1 MTHVIV
7 LAAGI
12 GSRLKPHTDSLPK
25 CLLPVGNKSLLARN
39 LELLSQHPTVQVTI
53 VTGYLEEKI
62 KAAVNAHFVS
72 NPEYNST
79 NNAYSLALALK
90 EIPGPFAL
98 MDGDLILEKKLLD
111 AFVTHAHENL
121 FWMDS
126 TPGRLTEEAMKV
138 RLNGTQIAHFS
149 KNMPLAEAAGE
160 YIGLA
165 SFGEEW
171 AGALLERTSRL
182 SEKEKAT
189 AYYEDICNDL
199 ILKHPELP
207 ALGVSPVPEN
217 SWMEIDTP
225 EDWAEAKKKFIRI

>member
-7 LAAGI
+7 LAAGV
-12 GSRLKPHTDSLPK
+12 GSRLKPHTDLLPK
-25 CLLPVGNKSLLARN
+25 CLLPVGGKSLLARN
-39 LELLSQHPTVQVTI
+39 LELLSQHPTVQITI

-62 KAAVNAHFVS
+62 KAVVNAHFIS

-98 MDGDLILEKKLLD
+98 MDGDLILQKNLLD
-111 AFVTHAHENL
+111 SFVAHSHENL
-121 FWMDS
+121 FWVDS
-126 TPGRLTEEAMKV
+126 SPGRLTEEAMKV
-138 RLNGTQIAHFS
+138 RLNGTRIGSFS
-149 KNMPLAEAAGE
+149 KQMPISEAAGE

-165 SFGEEW
+165 SFGKEW
-171 AGALLERTSRL
+171 ASALLERMARL

-199 ILKHPELP
+199 IRDNPGLP

-225 EDWAEAKKKFIRI
+225 EDWEEACNRFR